1 VGWGAIKTRHLVRNR
16 RQVPYTV
23 MLLAEIEEIVVNEK
37 ILSAERDAL
46 VQTESDSIL
55 SSGDLTPPQSVN
67 SNPIVVQ
74 MTNNQ
79 LA

>member
-1 VGWGAIKTRHLVRNR
+1 M
-16 RQVPYTV
+16 PYTV

>member
-1 VGWGAIKTRHLVRNR
+1 MGWGAIKTRHLVRNR

>member
-1 VGWGAIKTRHLVRNR
+1 VGWGAIKARHLVRNR